1 MQICVY
7 ITLVCCMHVQLH
19 VHVVKHPDTT
29 INRIGVDSAELS
41 LFKDKTPAARA
52 KNNVPSRI

>member
-1 MQICVY
+1 
-7 ITLVCCMHVQLH
+7 MHVQLH